1 MQGKKHIHE
10 SGHEFMIDVLSVNS
24 SQAEA
29 VECAPDIKGEPHED
43 KIERQEESEGS
54 NANNDDS
61 TNPTKESQMEKKDPS
76 EPRPEREKSGM
87 ATLAKESRRSG
98 PGRPPLN
105 KVSPMTPQQ
114 LAERK
119 RALART
125 DYQKKKDLLRAN
137 YQENK
142 DYFRALGRANYQK
155 KKDFFRSQA
164 ISESRVDGAT
174 LAHEQE
180 EETLTIREDEQAGNI
195 LADLDDIVIP
205 MMDKDACADI
215 AEDDDSTNPTKESRM
230 EKKNP
235 NEPRPERSGVGEK
248 SKIETLAKDDE
259 MKEKPRDDK
268 IADVITLDDEQE
280 GGEDALTRA
289 VEGEQFGNSELK
301 VLEKEPSDPQE
312 QSEHNKN
319 IEAKT
324 NVLPKILGSLSKP
337 NDNTYEE
344 NRKQKVNSE
353 DNVCRTE
360 EQSPSATSLRLVSLA
375 NLVPK
380 SPPSPTQPIIDPTR
394 SWTVAEVVKPDVVH
408 FIIHNFPQ
416 GDPLAQDP
424 CPALRASDVVPDT
437 PIPQV

>member
-1 MQGKKHIHE
+1 MQGKKHLHE
-10 SGHEFMIDVLSVNS
+10 SGREFMIDVLSVNS

-87 ATLAKESRRSG
+87 ETLAKESRRSG

-142 DYFRALGRANYQK
+142 DYFRTLGRANYQK

-180 EETLTIREDEQAGNI
+180 EETLTIREEEQAGNI

-205 MMDKDACADI
+205 TMDKDACADI
-215 AEDDDSTNPTKESRM
+215 AED
-230 EKKNP
+230 
-235 NEPRPERSGVGEK
+235 EPLLS
-248 SKIETLAKDDE
+248 
-259 MKEKPRDDK
+259 
-268 IADVITLDDEQE
+268 
-280 GGEDALTRA
+280 A
-289 VEGEQFGNSELK
+289 VEECK
-301 VLEKEPSDPQE
+301 VR
-312 QSEHNKN
+312 
-319 IEAKT
+319 
-324 NVLPKILGSLSKP
+324 
-337 NDNTYEE
+337 NTFM
-344 NRKQKVNSE
+344 RV
-353 DNVCRTE
+353 
-360 EQSPSATSLRLVSLA
+360 AM
-375 NLVPK
+375 
-380 SPPSPTQPIIDPTR
+380 R
-394 SWTVAEVVKPDVVH
+394 S
-408 FIIHNFPQ
+408 
-416 GDPLAQDP
+416 
-424 CPALRASDVVPDT
+424 
-437 PIPQV
+437 